1 MLKYL
6 FPFLLCTPACMAP
19 ADIKENATQNA
30 RTYAQEMGISITG
43 VSCSDNDSDLDR
55 YVTCT
60 LNLGDAG
67 TRSIECCYA
76 GGRSGCKEKQL
87 PVVVGASKP

>member
-6 FPFLLCTPACMAP
+6 FLFLLCTPACMAP